1 MVLHRYAV
9 LALGLYMGL
18 YKYVEAVV
26 SESESHTALLEDALK
41 YAQAQGRAASGK
53 VFEYRGVLIDAN

>member
-1 MVLHRYAV
+1 MFLIMPLLMPLFLNLKA
-9 LALGLYMGL
+9 
-18 YKYVEAVV
+18 
-26 SESESHTALLEDALK
+26 TALLEDALK